1 MLFNRLVGK
10 RMSIVEDTPGSRET
24 GSIQTATGRASALR
38 SSTRAASNREDSELL
53 KFMREQAEIAID
65 HADVIILLTD
75 LKPASPL
82 GQGSGGFSAALRQA
96 GDTRRKQGGFGG
108 NPPPDFYEFYNLGS
122 ATR

>member
-10 RMSIVEDTPGSRET
+10 RMSIVEDTRGHARQALYRLRLARSFTPIDT
-24 GSIQTATGRASALR
+24 GGTNESGQ
-38 SSTRAASNREDSELL
+38 RAA

-75 LKPASPL
+75 LNRRHRL

-96 GDTRRKQGGFGG
+96 VILAVNKADSVE
-108 NPPPDFYEFYNLGS
+108 PPPDFYEFYNLDW
-122 ATR
+122 AT